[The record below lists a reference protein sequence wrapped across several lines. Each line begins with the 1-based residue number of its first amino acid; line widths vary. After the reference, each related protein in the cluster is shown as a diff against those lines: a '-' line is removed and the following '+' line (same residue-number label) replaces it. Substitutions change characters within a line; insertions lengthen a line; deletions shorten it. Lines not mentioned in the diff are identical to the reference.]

1 MPLFIGATPVSTGA
15 APLLHLALAK
25 PWLALNEGLNAM
37 KFASTAWV
45 PILSRTLAAWVGG
58 YAFTYAF
65 TAALARLLPL
75 DNVDALI
82 VASLLSFVI
91 YTFAILWAF
100 AARHQGSA
108 WMGAVLALPLAAIGF
123 WPQWMERLT

>member
-75 DNVDALI
+75 DNVDALTLAI
-82 VASLLSFVI
+82 ADGSVTVDGREI
-91 YTFAILWAF
+91 YTAEGLRVGVFTSTDNF
-100 AARHQGSA
+100 
-108 WMGAVLALPLAAIGF
+108 
-123 WPQWMERLT
+123 